1 MSDRETMNDREMKKV
16 YSRTKT
22 FRSDMVAGFCP
33 GCMHGT
39 VFKLIG
45 EVLEELGVV
54 DRTACVF
61 GVGCCL
67 VVYLIAPL
75 FDYMLSKV
83 PTKIVLV
90 VAAVLGVAFG
100 ADALYSRSNPNM
112 AAGAI
117 EDDVV
122 PASAEEAES
131 VAAAAEAAVSAAE
144 AA

>member
-1 MSDRETMNDREMKKV
+1 M
-16 YSRTKT
+16 
-22 FRSDMVAGFCP
+22 
-33 GCMHGT
+33 
-39 VFKLIG
+39 
-45 EVLEELGVV
+45 
-54 DRTACVF
+54 F

-75 FDYMLSKV
+75 FDFMLSKV

-122 PASAEEAES
+122 PEPAPAAES